1 MCCLL
6 TTLVLVGPRAAILV
20 WWLLDA
26 VRFRTT
32 FDSIMWPILGFLF
45 LPWTTLAYLTVWL
58 PGRGIEG
65 FDWVWLTLGLLVDL
79 GSHAGGV
86 YSNRDRLRGR

>member
-45 LPWTTLAYLTVWL
+45 LPWTTLAYLATWL
-58 PGRGIEG
+58 PGMGIEG
-65 FDWVWLTLGLLVDL
+65 LDWVWLVLGLLIDL
-79 GSHAGGV
+79 GSHGGGA